1 MKKKILM
8 SSLIKDKTITLLM
21 NNNSGNIKINK
32 LMNALKN
39 EKDENKNKV
48 PLSLKN
54 IHNFKL
60 KKTKEKDEISE
71 NSVKSE

>member
-1 MKKKILM
+1 M